1 MSNAIL
7 TAANELIDNSG
18 SISAAVDMLQERI
31 TRRKSE
37 GKSPE
42 LAEQQLAC
50 LNQLWETS
58 GGTYQTPKQQELS
71 KNYQASGGYID

>member
-1 MSNAIL
+1 MSNSIL

-18 SISAAVDMLQERI
+18 SISAAVDVLQDRI

-37 GKSPE
+37 GKSSE

-50 LNQLWETS
+50 LNRIWETS
-58 GGTYQTPKQQELS
+58 GGNYQTPKQEELS
-71 KNYQASGGYID
+71 KNYQATGGYIC

>member
-37 GKSPE
+37 GKSSE

-58 GGTYQTPKQQELS
+58 GGTYQTAKQQERS